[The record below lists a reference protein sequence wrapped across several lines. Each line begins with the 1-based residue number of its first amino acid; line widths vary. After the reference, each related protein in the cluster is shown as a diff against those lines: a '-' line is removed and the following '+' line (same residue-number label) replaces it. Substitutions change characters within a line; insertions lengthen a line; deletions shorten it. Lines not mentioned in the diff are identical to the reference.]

1 MESFGT
7 WLEKLQKQVLPKSPI
22 GEAVG
27 YSLNQWKALNVYIT
41 DGRLSIDN
49 NVAERAIKPY
59 AIGRRN
65 WLFFGSD
72 NGGRTL
78 SILSSFTAT
87 CLMHKINPWEYLRDV
102 LIRLP
107 ITPKEQLPMMLP

>member
-1 MESFGT
+1 M
-7 WLEKLQKQVLPKSPI
+7 
-22 GEAVG
+22 
-27 YSLNQWKALNVYIT
+27 
-41 DGRLSIDN
+41 
-49 NVAERAIKPY
+49 
-59 AIGRRN
+59 
-65 WLFFGSD
+65 
-72 NGGRTL
+72 